1 MRLSLPT
8 RFWIEVALGLASA
21 ALTALTIVWPDWIER
36 LFGFEPD
43 GGDGSTE
50 WGFALSLVIVTI
62 MFSTLA
68 GRTWWRHTRLVAL
81 PAASSSPSKH

>member
-1 MRLSLPT
+1 MRSSLLT
-8 RFWIEVALGLASA
+8 RFWVEVALGLASA

-62 MFSTLA
+62 VFSMLA
-68 GRTWWRHTRLVAL
+68 GRTWWRHRQQVAL
-81 PAASSSPSKH
+81 PPASSSPSTR